1 MWKDG
6 KKMSKIIKFSLI
18 IIIVNILVLYISKN
32 INAFSIS
39 AAITSIITAIVIT
52 RFPKLIDYNKKNN
65 HIFTFVSL
73 IIIGCLLLMI
83 TFLF

>member
-1 MWKDG
+1 
-6 KKMSKIIKFSLI
+6 MSKKIIFSLV
-18 IIIVNILVLYISKN
+18 IIVVNISVLYISKN

-39 AAITSIITAIVIT
+39 AALTSIITAIIIA

-65 HIFTFVSL
+65 HFITFISL
-73 IIIGCLLLMI
+73 IIISCLLLMS